1 MEWCQ
6 NVYQL
11 LGEKRFQMF
20 YKAAKYLCENSF
32 HSRARKYADACLKKI
47 DLETLYLQMRQKR
60 NKDALNAYCI
70 YPLKDDQDLLD
81 RYLAIQQFLKESKQ
95 FGSQRQASEK
105 RACKIALMN
114 LAKNSRFETATR
126 LSWMME
132 TEMFKQYEYV
142 LQPQQIDEIQL
153 WIEIDDQGR
162 NEIKVLKNN
171 RKQKSIPAK
180 LKNNSYVLEIKDIH
194 KKWNEQYRRS

>member
-1 MEWCQ
+1 
-6 NVYQL
+6 
-11 LGEKRFQMF
+11 
-20 YKAAKYLCENSF
+20 
-32 HSRARKYADACLKKI
+32 
-47 DLETLYLQMRQKR
+47 
-60 NKDALNAYCI
+60 
-70 YPLKDDQDLLD
+70 
-81 RYLAIQQFLKESKQ
+81 
-95 FGSQRQASEK
+95 
-105 RACKIALMN
+105 MN
-114 LAKNSRFETATR
+114 LAENSRFETATR

-194 KKWNEQYRRS
+194 KNGMNSIIVHERC